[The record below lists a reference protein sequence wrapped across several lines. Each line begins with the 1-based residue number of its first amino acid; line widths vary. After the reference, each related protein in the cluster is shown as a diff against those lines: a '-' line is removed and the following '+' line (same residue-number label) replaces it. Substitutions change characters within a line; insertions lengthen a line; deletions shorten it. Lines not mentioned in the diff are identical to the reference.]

1 MCWIHDNNFT
11 FLGYHE
17 YDLKGSGKSIKAS
30 LKKSDGLGILRN
42 SDVEIFDEIDNSKS
56 VHMEERA
63 FIRNPSWMMVKKSNL
78 RSSIH
83 RPVHMD
89 ALSIKRYDNAGKII
103 GLRLFA
109 GLFTAGAY
117 NKSPSDI
124 PLLRRRVLLTMDRAG
139 FAPNSH
145 DGKTLMN
152 ILDSFP
158 RDELFQISDNH
169 LFNTAMGILH

>member
-1 MCWIHDNNFT
+1 
-11 FLGYHE
+11 
-17 YDLKGSGKSIKAS
+17 
-30 LKKSDGLGILRN
+30 
-42 SDVEIFDEIDNSKS
+42 
-56 VHMEERA
+56 MEVRA
-63 FIRNPSWMMVKKSNL
+63 FIRNPLLMMVTKSNL

-89 ALSIKRYDNAGKII
+89 VLSIKRYDNAGKII
-103 GLRLFA
+103 GLRLFT

-117 NKSPSDI
+117 NKSTSDI
-124 PLLRRRVLLTMDRAG
+124 PLLRHRVLMTMDRAG

-158 RDELFQISDNH
+158 RDELFQISNDR
-169 LFNTAMGILH
+169 LFDMTMGVLNLQEPREPQYLSGTMS